1 MNGTIHFWG
10 RHFKFKSN
18 PDRPGGTLMG
28 THGGAEV
35 EPKEAADLDEAAA
48 DNADRSD
55 NAAEAL
61 ALSSC
66 ITPLGPPPSPL
77 LPPDPPKARTPPALP
92 STEGSCLRTDSLGK
106 FWLQFWLEKCLE
118 FPF

>member
-1 MNGTIHFWG
+1 
-10 RHFKFKSN
+10 
-18 PDRPGGTLMG
+18 MG

-35 EPKEAADLDEAAA
+35 EPEEAADLDEAAA
-48 DNADRSD
+48 D

-77 LPPDPPKARTPPALP
+77 PLPPDPPKARTPPPLP
-92 STEGSCLRTDSLGK
+92 STEGSCLRTDSLGNI
-106 FWLQFWLEKCLE
+106 LACV
-118 FPF
+118 